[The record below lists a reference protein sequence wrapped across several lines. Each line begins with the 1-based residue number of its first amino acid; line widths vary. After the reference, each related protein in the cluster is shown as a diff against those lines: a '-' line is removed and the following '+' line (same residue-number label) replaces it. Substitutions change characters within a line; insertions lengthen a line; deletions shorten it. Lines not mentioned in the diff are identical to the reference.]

1 MVKNVVV
8 LLAIVLGV
16 SVAMLLLGRHA
27 ERDRLPAEV
36 IEILDKGDSF
46 FLLSLDPFAGTSAS
60 QDIFHDH
67 AVLGRVQIRD
77 AVQRRELLQAL
88 YGGIANAEDK
98 IAKCWSPRHGIRA
111 ALGSKTV
118 DLVICFECLHLYWHA
133 KGSGMVLTS
142 RSPEVSFSGALE
154 AAGLARPGMPK

>member
-1 MVKNVVV
+1 MVKTVVV
-8 LLAIVLGV
+8 LLAIVLGLG
-16 SVAMLLLGRHA
+16 VAMTLLGRHA

-46 FLLSLDPFAGTSAS
+46 VLLSLDPFAGTSAS

-88 YGGIANAEDK
+88 YRGIANAENK
-98 IAKCWSPRHGIRA
+98 IVKCWSPRHGIRA
-111 ALGSKTV
+111 ALGTETV
-118 DLVICFECLHLYWHA
+118 DLVICFECLHLNWHA
-133 KGSGMVLTS
+133 GKTGTVLTD
-142 RSPEVSFSGALE
+142 RSPEPSFSRALE
-154 AAGLARPGMPK
+154 SAGLARPIVPK